1 MSGAQPPADPLGA
14 FCRENHVALAG
25 SGTGPLAG
33 LTFAAKDVFHVAGA
47 RTGFGQPDWL
57 RTHRPARETAKAVSL
72 LLDAGAELVGRTVS
86 DELTYSLTGENAHYG
101 TPENPHDARRVA
113 GGSSGGSAAAV
124 AGGLVDVALGT
135 DCAGSVRIPASYCG
149 LLGLRPTHGRVAID
163 GVLPLAPSF
172 DVVGW
177 FARDADAFT
186 RVGWVLLGEDD
197 AVAPPRRLLRARD
210 AFAPLEAAAAEAL
223 EPAIGTVAGQLEAQD
238 EVQVAPD
245 GLTAWFEAFRTLQ
258 AAEIWQSLG
267 GWVEAVGP
275 TLGPGVAERI
285 AWASTVTCA
294 QIEAAA
300 VVRGQAIAR
309 LGALLA
315 PGCVLCLPTSPR
327 VAPQKGL
334 PCDEVEVEFRHSAMR
349 LLCIATLAGLPQ
361 VNLPLAT
368 LEGMPLGLSLVAPR
382 GSDRALVE
390 LSASVMASAPSRPSP
405 TVVG

>member
-1 MSGAQPPADPLGA
+1 M
-14 FCRENHVALAG
+14 
-25 SGTGPLAG
+25 
-33 LTFAAKDVFHVAGA
+33 
-47 RTGFGQPDWL
+47 
-57 RTHRPARETAKAVSL
+57 
-72 LLDAGAELVGRTVS
+72 
-86 DELTYSLTGENAHYG
+86 
-101 TPENPHDARRVA
+101 
-113 GGSSGGSAAAV
+113 
-124 AGGLVDVALGT
+124 
-135 DCAGSVRIPASYCG
+135 
-149 LLGLRPTHGRVAID
+149 AID

-186 RVGWVLLGEDD
+186 RVGRVLLGEDD

-210 AFAPLEAAAAEAL
+210 AFAPLEASAAEAL

-294 QIEAAA
+294 EIEAAA
-300 VVRGQAIAR
+300 AVRGQAIAR
-309 LGALLA
+309 LEALLA

-327 VAPQKGL
+327 VAPLKGL
-334 PCDEVEVEFRHSAMR
+334 PCDEVEVELRHNAMR
-349 LLCIATLAGLPQ
+349 LLCISTLAGLPQ

-368 LEGMPLGLSLVAPR
+368 LEGVPLGLSLVGPR

-390 LSASVMASAPSRPSP
+390 LSARVMASAPPRPSP
-405 TVVG
+405 TAVG